1 MSNTNYFLPF
11 NTRRAVAVR
20 IEYVCPACGGSGEVY
35 FGPGA
40 PNGQSIHDG
49 MVTCGICSGKG
60 LVTEQQVY
68 RHRLIVLAG
77 NLAQRAVAV
86 QRDTPSK
93 LTAFTIEGKQYD
105 MGVENYTKVKEMEAH
120 GLFEFELWK
129 LRHDLVE
136 TLFDLLAVPKPERF
150 DNSCEAETD

>member
-11 NTRRAVAVR
+11 NTRRDVAFK
-20 IEYVCPACGGSGEVY
+20 IEYVCPACCGSGEVEFGY
-35 FGPGA
+35 EGPGDEIIDKSNSVCLA
-40 PNGQSIHDG
+40 CNRR
-49 MVTCGICSGKG
+49 G
-60 LVTEQQVY
+60 LVSEQQVY

-77 NLAQRAVAV
+77 NLAQRAVAI